1 MSKPK
6 GERQHIGK
14 TWITYAGIRI
24 TCYCLSYK
32 PPADETPSVQR
43 AAHRAHRLAM
53 GEKVASPKV
62 ALTTAV
68 SQETIDLLDEMAAR
82 TGVTRYAL
90 ARNILTEAAQETPGD

>member
-1 MSKPK
+1 
-6 GERQHIGK
+6 
-14 TWITYAGIRI
+14 
-24 TCYCLSYK
+24 
-32 PPADETPSVQR
+32 
-43 AAHRAHRLAM
+43 M